1 MGLASPRLGVKRGV
15 VQRAREGLSR
25 ERERKSER
33 GRESEKEIDIQ
44 TERGDLCRAVCAAVW
59 LVLPHRGLRREHMA
73 RSKGLANTVSMEIL
87 PCPYGVAHRRAYA
100 TSGLFKKSIRILLC
114 G

>member
-1 MGLASPRLGVKRGV
+1 MELASPRVGVKRGAVQSERGV
-15 VQRAREGLSR
+15 VEREGKE
-25 ERERKSER
+25 ERER
-33 GRESEKEIDIQ
+33 GREKEKEADIQ
-44 TERGDLCRAVCAAVW
+44 TERDDLCRAVCAVVW
-59 LVLPHRGLRREHMA
+59 LVLPHKGLRREHLA

-100 TSGLFKKSIRILLC
+100 ASKLFKKSIRILLC